1 MCILGLK
8 DAPTGFPFPLPH
20 DYSASRMPP
29 PVGPSWKTGA
39 GRRKGPWSQ
48 AEIERLKRLYGMRS
62 DGVVA
67 RELNR
72 SVESVRRMARRVFS
86 GSPVVGPWTASE
98 VEALKNYLGAATL
111 ETISLVLR
119 RPEEE
124 IRRKVE
130 SLKGEIKSRPWTPSD
145 IQVLKRL
152 YGTRTT
158 QDLLLILGR
167 PESEIESK
175 AAEVCLAK
183 DKGFQRRRG
192 EGTSIKMPRWT
203 PEHVDTL
210 RRLYP
215 DSPNLEIARIL
226 NRSVKSVVSKA
237 HDLSLKKSERRLRSM
252 GRENVEVRYSTSQAV
267 EVESS

>member
-1 MCILGLK
+1 M
-8 DAPTGFPFPLPH
+8 PLPV
-20 DYSASRMPP
+20 SPP
-29 PVGPSWKTGA
+29 WKTGA

-48 AEIERLKRLYGMRS
+48 AEIERLKRLYGMKP

-86 GSPVVGPWTASE
+86 GDAVSGPWTASE
-98 VEALKNYLGAATL
+98 LDALKNYLGAASL

-130 SLKGEIKSRPWTPSD
+130 SLRAEIKSKPWTPVD
-145 IQVLKRL
+145 LQVLKRL

-167 PESEIESK
+167 PESDIEAK

-192 EGTSIKMPRWT
+192 EGSGVKMPRWT
-203 PEHVDTL
+203 SDHVEHL
-210 RRLYP
+210 RKLYP
-215 DSPNLEIARIL
+215 DRPNLEIAKVL
-226 NRSVKSVVSKA
+226 GRSVKSVVSKA
-237 HDLSLKKSERRLRSM
+237 HDLGLKKSEVRLRDM
-252 GRENVEVRYSTSQAV
+252 GRENVEVRYSGSRVGEA
-267 EVESS
+267 EA

>member
-1 MCILGLK
+1 M
-8 DAPTGFPFPLPH
+8 PLPV
-20 DYSASRMPP
+20 SPP
-29 PVGPSWKTGA
+29 WKTGA

-48 AEIERLKRLYGMRS
+48 AEIERLKRLYGMKP

-86 GSPVVGPWTASE
+86 GDAVSGPWTASE
-98 VEALKNYLGAATL
+98 LDALKNYLGAASL

-130 SLKGEIKSRPWTPSD
+130 SLKAEIKSKPWTPAD
-145 IQVLKRL
+145 LQVLKRL
-152 YGTRTT
+152 YGTRTI

-167 PESEIESK
+167 PESDIEAK

-192 EGTSIKMPRWT
+192 EGSGVKMPRWT
-203 PEHVDTL
+203 PDHVEHL
-210 RRLYP
+210 RKLYP
-215 DSPNLEIARIL
+215 DRPNLEIAKVL
-226 NRSVKSVVSKA
+226 GRSVKSVVSKA
-237 HDLSLKKSERRLRSM
+237 HDLSLKKSEVRLRDM
-252 GRENVEVRYSTSQAV
+252 GRENVEVRYSGSRDGEA
-267 EVESS
+267 EA